1 MSGSLGE
8 SNPGVDRYA
17 SGVDSGTLRRLDT
30 FLELTDDLSHWIA
43 SIIRVVVAGH
53 VSNRSARMHQH
64 HTAACLGANAW
75 HFGIDG
81 HSRHVVHYRGSFSER
96 RICDVRL
103 HRIEG
108 DRDVAP
114 ARSHAAYGRYYAL
127 PPFPPRHRSC

>member
-64 HTAACLGANAW
+64 HTAACLGAHAW
-75 HFGIDG
+75 HLRIDG
-81 HSRHVVHYRGSFSER
+81 HLRPPPSLYRWRSRCRSSEIGCRVWPVIHASTLPAPTPVLR
-96 RICDVRL
+96 RAGLILR
-103 HRIEG
+103 R
-108 DRDVAP
+108 R
-114 ARSHAAYGRYYAL
+114 
-127 PPFPPRHRSC
+127 